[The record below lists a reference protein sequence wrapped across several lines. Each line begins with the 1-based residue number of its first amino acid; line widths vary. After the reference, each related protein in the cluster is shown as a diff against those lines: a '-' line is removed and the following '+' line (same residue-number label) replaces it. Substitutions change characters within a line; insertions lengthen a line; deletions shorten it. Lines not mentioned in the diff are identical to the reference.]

1 MQNRITFSNVIGV
14 LLENKKK
21 TYAQYRM
28 IEDIFFDCLS
38 NMDLF
43 EKDDF
48 EKNVTYSRWCTGD
61 RPIPKEILSFY
72 DNAGFD
78 GIQNNIQ
85 DDVIPNLINVPATR
99 ELLLELVAD
108 SVDVI
113 GTKKADEFAR
123 ITDDAELI
131 TALIRYAIL
140 NDHDSKHTLLSP
152 DLSDI
157 LLSNRLPSAN
167 CYFIGRKEELKAV
180 AKALQDHNPVF
191 ITGTAGM
198 GKSELVKTYAK
209 KNEKKYTNIIHL
221 FYGGDLKKCVAH
233 MEFSD
238 DTADMSEEMLFD
250 KHMRILKKLHSD
262 SLIIIDNF
270 NVLPKEDAFFK
281 EFIKLNCKILVTSRC
296 NISQYE
302 TIKISEMDADTELI
316 QLFYKHCP
324 SAKSSQDVVKEIIQT
339 VGCHTLTVCLSALS
353 LTASGMEPEE
363 LLAELKTCGLNITS
377 GEDVE
382 LYKDDDFTDG
392 LMIEHLSK
400 LLQLGK
406 LSNQQLDILRNL
418 SLLPVSGVIK
428 NSFKNWM
435 KLDNLT
441 DVNHLIKYGF
451 INEDTDNKK
460 ISLHPLLQEVIAIET
475 MPTVT
480 ACSTLLDNLHL
491 ICLAHG
497 LELRRPENVIASL
510 ISVTERI
517 IVDDGAYFLLFLQ
530 DVFPYLDKYLVSD
543 YLPKLTERISY
554 VMEEYKLESP
564 CDKAL
569 LLDYK
574 AECFLLKKDYGNAVK
589 KREKAINIMEKLH
602 TKDADMRTTNL
613 LSNLYNNLSN
623 TYLLMKQG
631 NEAAKA
637 LRTAFNIRIEY
648 AHLGLT
654 ESHDS
659 LQQMMNLINML
670 LLAKDVDNAKIVLEQ
685 YETLVLEHLSDTSLD
700 YGICKL
706 SQGIIDMMERKPE
719 AAEINL
725 LGAESIIGNAV
736 GTDNDYMRTTYR
748 YLNNLYARWKKPEKA
763 IEYRDKFLGVNR
775 GISRTKSSRRR

>member
-262 SLIIIDNF
+262 SLIIIDNL

-316 QLFYKHCP
+316 ELFYKHCP

>member
-1 MQNRITFSNVIGV
+1 
-14 LLENKKK
+14 
-21 TYAQYRM
+21 
-28 IEDIFFDCLS
+28 
-38 NMDLF
+38 
-43 EKDDF
+43 
-48 EKNVTYSRWCTGD
+48 
-61 RPIPKEILSFY
+61 
-72 DNAGFD
+72 
-78 GIQNNIQ
+78 
-85 DDVIPNLINVPATR
+85 
-99 ELLLELVAD
+99 
-108 SVDVI
+108 
-113 GTKKADEFAR
+113 
-123 ITDDAELI
+123 
-131 TALIRYAIL
+131 
-140 NDHDSKHTLLSP
+140 
-152 DLSDI
+152 
-157 LLSNRLPSAN
+157 
-167 CYFIGRKEELKAV
+167 
-180 AKALQDHNPVF
+180 
-191 ITGTAGM
+191 M

-270 NVLPKEDAFFK
+270 NVLSKEDAFFK

-316 QLFYKHCP
+316 ELFYKHCP

-353 LTASGMEPEE
+353 LTASGLEPEE

-392 LMIEHLSK
+392 LMIEHLRK

-602 TKDADMRTTNL
+602 TKDADMRATNL

-623 TYLLMKQG
+623 TYLLMKRG

-748 YLNNLYARWKKPEKA
+748 YLNNLYARWKKAEKA
-763 IEYRDKFLGVNR
+763 IEYRDKFLEVKR
-775 GISRTKSSRRR
+775 GITRT